1 MQDQF
6 RALSGNISSEHALS
20 AQINDLREVRTTVRE
35 RLQAT
40 ESSLADA
47 RQEVIALRFKDQEQ
61 SRRIVDLE
69 TNAARAQSQPAETP
83 LTLLRI
89 QELDCQNRGLQSEI
103 VTLRKEATDLSS
115 QVHQSSTEAREVAER
130 LATTQEQLEAAREET
145 TRLREEKSTSE
156 RQAMFEREQLRK
168 ELSKTVNMQL
178 ASMQSKHMNVV
189 QQLRLEKSPA
199 EEKLKG
205 VNRQVNMLKVE
216 KQRLEKET
224 AQSQTLLKG
233 ERSDKEALIG
243 ARKALELHLKEMEVR
258 MHEKDNY
265 CGDAQAM
272 LNKAN
277 GQIKARDLEIIALKA
292 SQAKRPS
299 SSRVLEQSNPVRGAQ
314 LTRNGRAL
322 YRDPQQASIGQSPS
336 IRPTKSKSSRQFTDR
351 PAVVEDS
358 QPTEKPSFVS
368 LDELM
373 LEDPFAGYAQDG
385 SQTIAGEDI
394 SNLFPSTPGAGSRAK
409 DLDYSRRSKF
419 HTPVVSEIQRGQHQ
433 LSREGKRNAVAAGF
447 KDTSSHFRPGKVPK
461 IEPSKRAKNLG
472 PVVEDSQS
480 PLLNGGG
487 RKMASRKS
495 SAPKGKPPTQSPI

>member
-1 MQDQF
+1 MQDQL
-6 RALSGNISSEHALS
+6 RALSNNISSEHALS

-35 RLQAT
+35 QLQAT

-47 RQEVIALRFKDQEQ
+47 RQELVALRFKDQEQ
-61 SRRIVDLE
+61 SRRIVVLE

-83 LTLLRI
+83 PTLLRI

-103 VTLRKEATDLSS
+103 VTSRKEATDLSS

-130 LATTQEQLEAAREET
+130 LATTQEQLETAREET

-156 RQAMFEREQLRK
+156 RQAMSEREQLRK

-205 VNRQVNMLKVE
+205 ITRQANTLKVE
-216 KQRLEKET
+216 KEKLEKET
-224 AQSQTLLKG
+224 AQLQTLLKG
-233 ERSDKEALIG
+233 ARSEKEAVIG

-277 GQIKARDLEIIALKA
+277 GQIKAKDLEIIALKA
-292 SQAKRPS
+292 SQPKRPS
-299 SSRVLEQSNPVRGAQ
+299 SSKVLEQSNPVRGAQ
-314 LTRNGRAL
+314 LTRNGHAL
-322 YRDPQQASIGQSPS
+322 HRDPQHVSIGQNPS
-336 IRPTKSKSSRQFTDR
+336 VRPTKSKSSRQLTDR
-351 PAVVEDS
+351 PAIVEDS

-373 LEDPFAGYAQDG
+373 LENPFAGYAQDG

-394 SNLFPSTPGAGSRAK
+394 SNLFTSTPGAGSRAK
-409 DLDYSRRSKF
+409 HLDYSQNSKF
-419 HTPVVSEIQRGQHQ
+419 HTPVVSEIQRGRHQ
-433 LSREGKRNAVAAGF
+433 LSREGKRNTVAAGF
-447 KDTSSHFRPGKVPK
+447 NDTNSHVRPGKVPK
-461 IEPSKRAKNLG
+461 IEPSKQAENLG

-480 PLLNGGG
+480 PLLNARG
-487 RKMASRKS
+487 RKMTSRKS
-495 SAPKGKPPTQSPI
+495 SAPKGKLPIQSPV